1 MISYMAFFL
10 CFSLV
15 QALEKFVWAARV
27 VHVLVSSCMRWRRY
41 KRPDSSTKSSRAS
54 AQSGTGKGSQKNSGI
69 GFDSRSFKG
78 KSKISDELRQIL
90 TSIPKVRTNEGLK
103 KIQRLC
109 RSTRAFMIFP
119 LEREADLSRLVGYER
134 YDNGRVLACQGRVPE
149 RFYYVLSGRVSK
161 VCVYDLAA
169 GVAKMSFGELMQ
181 GNTTDPVEL
190 MNGTEREHSLI
201 CKGPVE
207 VLVLD
212 KEDFM
217 ELMNTSPDGG
227 LPIETLRSIELF
239 RNFPLE
245 KFFEE
250 KDAIVTKYFAKDA
263 VIVRDSNDTPFFYIV
278 KSGRCKVVRKQDV
291 LDMSKTTKLPSI
303 ATTPRTRS
311 RSTPGKNP
319 ASLLEL
325 TECYSQKNTPRF
337 DKMRRKSVNSL
348 HPNVKLTEDSGIMF
362 GEKRDHEPSRSHD
375 LEKDPVF
382 DHSVM
387 TCPRKL
393 MTAEQKVSKRLSELS
408 VSIPTRTALLQIA
421 VLKPGNMFGL
431 ESMMPKV
438 ANKISSEADA
448 VEENQDPS
456 TKSLIL
462 ISEGAECIMINK
474 RFFLMNASIT
484 TLVQLKALREDYM
497 TVPDARHRIQCL
509 ESWDLYKG
517 ELVKSLTTRAAKH
530 SRR

>member
-1 MISYMAFFL
+1 
-10 CFSLV
+10 
-15 QALEKFVWAARV
+15 
-27 VHVLVSSCMRWRRY
+27 
-41 KRPDSSTKSSRAS
+41 
-54 AQSGTGKGSQKNSGI
+54 
-69 GFDSRSFKG
+69 
-78 KSKISDELRQIL
+78 
-90 TSIPKVRTNEGLK
+90 
-103 KIQRLC
+103 
-109 RSTRAFMIFP
+109 
-119 LEREADLSRLVGYER
+119 
-134 YDNGRVLACQGRVPE
+134 
-149 RFYYVLSGRVSK
+149 
-161 VCVYDLAA
+161 
-169 GVAKMSFGELMQ
+169 
-181 GNTTDPVEL
+181 
-190 MNGTEREHSLI
+190 
-201 CKGPVE
+201 
-207 VLVLD
+207 
-212 KEDFM
+212 
-217 ELMNTSPDGG
+217 
-227 LPIETLRSIELF
+227 
-239 RNFPLE
+239 
-245 KFFEE
+245 
-250 KDAIVTKYFAKDA
+250 
-263 VIVRDSNDTPFFYIV
+263 
-278 KSGRCKVVRKQDV
+278 
-291 LDMSKTTKLPSI
+291 
-303 ATTPRTRS
+303 
-311 RSTPGKNP
+311 
-319 ASLLEL
+319 
-325 TECYSQKNTPRF
+325 
-337 DKMRRKSVNSL
+337 MRRKSVNSL

-387 TCPRKL
+387 TRPRKL
-393 MTAEQKVSKRLSELS
+393 MTAEQKVNKRLSELS

>member
-1 MISYMAFFL
+1 MAYEKSVINININFDNEDQPVPHLPKPFLPRKDRGKDKIAMIQPSVEAQRTAVEIQRRVQELQKFRRESQSAVEAPL
-10 CFSLV
+10 LV
-15 QALEKFVWAARV
+15 TALIKKTHQRLDNIEEKNQSHLTALEKFVWAARV

-169 GVAKMSFGELMQ
+169 GVTKMSFGELMQ

-212 KEDFM
+212 KE
-217 ELMNTSPDGG
+217 
-227 LPIETLRSIELF
+227 
-239 RNFPLE
+239 
-245 KFFEE
+245 
-250 KDAIVTKYFAKDA
+250 
-263 VIVRDSNDTPFFYIV
+263 VR
-278 KSGRCKVVRKQDV
+278 
-291 LDMSKTTKLPSI
+291 MS
-303 ATTPRTRS
+303 
-311 RSTPGKNP
+311 
-319 ASLLEL
+319 
-325 TECYSQKNTPRF
+325 
-337 DKMRRKSVNSL
+337 
-348 HPNVKLTEDSGIMF
+348 
-362 GEKRDHEPSRSHD
+362 
-375 LEKDPVF
+375 
-382 DHSVM
+382 
-387 TCPRKL
+387 
-393 MTAEQKVSKRLSELS
+393 
-408 VSIPTRTALLQIA
+408 
-421 VLKPGNMFGL
+421 
-431 ESMMPKV
+431 
-438 ANKISSEADA
+438 
-448 VEENQDPS
+448 
-456 TKSLIL
+456 
-462 ISEGAECIMINK
+462 
-474 RFFLMNASIT
+474 
-484 TLVQLKALREDYM
+484 
-497 TVPDARHRIQCL
+497 
-509 ESWDLYKG
+509 
-517 ELVKSLTTRAAKH
+517 
-530 SRR
+530 